1 MARAGRLGPTIVA
14 LGVVSLLTDLGTE
27 MVTPLLPLFLTGPL
41 GAGTVFVGLV
51 EGVAEATASLLKV
64 ASGWLA
70 DRLPRRKPLVVM
82 GYTLSSLTRP
92 AMALA
97 LAPWHVLAVRFVDRV
112 GKGLRTSPRDA
123 LLVDTA
129 AEGDRG
135 RALGF
140 HRSMDHLGA
149 VLGPLCAVA
158 LLSAFGGDYRLVF
171 WAATVP
177 AALSVL
183 VLLFAVREA
192 TGPREDLE
200 RLRRPGSPSKV
211 TAVGATRMDRRLRRF
226 LAIATLFTL
235 GNSSDAFLLLRLRDA
250 GFSVAAI
257 PLLWALLH
265 VVKAGSSWPAGIL
278 SDRLGRRRVIA
289 VGWAIYAAVYAGF
302 AAGPGGAAAGA
313 LFVVYGLY
321 HGLTEAAEKALVADL
336 APAES
341 RATALGLYQALVGL
355 GQLPA
360 SLLLGWLWQW
370 AGPLAAFGL
379 GAILAL
385 AATAALILLV

>member
-1 MARAGRLGPTIVA
+1 
-14 LGVVSLLTDLGTE
+14 
-27 MVTPLLPLFLTGPL
+27 
-41 GAGTVFVGLV
+41 
-51 EGVAEATASLLKV
+51 
-64 ASGWLA
+64 
-70 DRLPRRKPLVVM
+70 
-82 GYTLSSLTRP
+82 
-92 AMALA
+92 
-97 LAPWHVLAVRFVDRV
+97 
-112 GKGLRTSPRDA
+112 
-123 LLVDTA
+123 
-129 AEGDRG
+129 
-135 RALGF
+135 
-140 HRSMDHLGA
+140 
-149 VLGPLCAVA
+149 
-158 LLSAFGGDYRLVF
+158 
-171 WAATVP
+171 
-177 AALSVL
+177 
-183 VLLFAVREA
+183 
-192 TGPREDLE
+192 
-200 RLRRPGSPSKV
+200 
-211 TAVGATRMDRRLRRF
+211 MDRRLRTF

-250 GFSVAAI
+250 GFAAAAI

-302 AAGPGGAAAGA
+302 AAGPGAAAAAA
-313 LFVVYGLY
+313 LFIVYGLY

-379 GAILAL
+379 GAALAL
-385 AATAALILLV
+385 AAAAALILLV